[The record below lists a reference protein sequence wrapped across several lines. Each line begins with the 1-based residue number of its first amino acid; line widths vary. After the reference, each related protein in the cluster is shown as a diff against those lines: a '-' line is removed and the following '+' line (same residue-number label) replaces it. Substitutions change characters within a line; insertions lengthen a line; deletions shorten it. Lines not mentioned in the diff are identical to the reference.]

1 MQQYFAIKKDKDI
14 LHINTNDVYHI
25 KNVMRMKENDELIL
39 VYNDISYLSIL
50 SKDYKTATI
59 VEEIK
64 KEDTSGIIAAYVPML
79 NDEKL
84 SFIFQKGTELGI
96 NKFIIVEFERCK
108 FKFKEDVKSK
118 KLERYNKITKEAAEQ
133 SRRLNIPIV
142 EDIIN
147 FKKIDNQES
156 VNILCSLDNID
167 VKKINEVLNTTNVYD
182 NINIVFGPEGGLT
195 KEEEKILIDKGF
207 IKTSLGSNVLRSET
221 VILYVASII
230 GYLKLGGKK

>member
-1 MQQYFAIKKDKDI
+1 MQQYFAIKKDNNILYINKNDI
-14 LHINTNDVYHI
+14 YHI
-25 KNVMRMKENDELIL
+25 KNVMRMNENDKLIL
-39 VYNDISYLSIL
+39 VYDDISYLSTL
-50 SKDYKTATI
+50 SKDYKTASI
-59 VEEIK
+59 IEVFK
-64 KEDTSGIIAAYVPML
+64 KEDVSGTITAFVPIL

-108 FKFKEDVKSK
+108 FKFKEDVKIK

-147 FKKIDNQES
+147 FKNIDKQKS
-156 VNILCSLDNID
+156 VNILCSLDNANVKRID
-167 VKKINEVLNTTNVYD
+167 EVLNTFNVYD

-195 KEEEKILIDKGF
+195 KEEEKILVDKGF

-221 VILYVASII
+221 VILYVASVI